1 MTPLTFSMALAPLQ
15 PTDSA
20 RRAVLALAEQVKATG
35 GRALLV
41 GGCVRDMLLGI
52 PAKDLDVEVYGVAPE
67 RLEEIVRGLGKV
79 SDVGKSF
86 AVLKL
91 FVDRVAIDVSIPRTD
106 SKIGDGHRGFAV
118 HADPSMTFAEAARRR
133 DFTVN
138 AIMMDP
144 LTGEVIDPYHG
155 VDDLQARKLRV
166 VDAKLFGDDPLRV
179 LRALQFAARFAL
191 TPDESTREVMRSMA
205 PSLKELPRERV
216 GGEWRKL
223 LLRAERP
230 SIGLELGMEL
240 GVFHQLHPE
249 LPPLAQTP
257 QEPEWH
263 PEGDVWVH
271 TMMCVDVAARVVRRE
286 RLYEDDAWTVV
297 LAALCHDFGK
307 PSTTCFEDGRIRSR
321 GHEEAGRAPTES
333 FLRSIAVDHETQKKV
348 VHLVVHHLTPSM
360 FYHLE
365 ARGQP
370 VKDGALRALARRLHP
385 ATIEDLALLSECDYC
400 GMGPFSDPNDPTKK
414 TFRTH
419 DPYGAW
425 LLGRARA
432 IHAADRKPAD
442 VVRGQ
447 ELIDLGFMSGP
458 DLGEIIKLANK
469 LRDDHGATREDVLMI
484 LSSASGD
491 SEIAKEMLT

>member
-1 MTPLTFSMALAPLQ
+1 M
-15 PTDSA
+15 
-20 RRAVLALAEQVKATG
+20 
-35 GRALLV
+35 V
-41 GGCVRDMLLGI
+41 GGCVRDMLLGTE
-52 PAKDLDVEVYGVAPE
+52 AKDLDVEVYGVAPE
-67 RLEEIVRGLGKV
+67 RLEEIVRALGKV

-91 FVDRVAIDVSIPRTD
+91 FVDGKVVDVSIPRMD

-118 HADPSMTFAEAARRR
+118 YADPSMSFAEAARRR

-144 LTGEVIDPYHG
+144 LTGEVIDPYRG
-155 VDDLQARKLRV
+155 VEDLQARRLRI

-179 LRALQFAARFAL
+179 LRGIQFAARFAL
-191 TPDESTREVMRSMA
+191 VPDEHTREVMRLMA

-216 GGEWRKL
+216 GGEWHKL

-249 LPPLAQTP
+249 LPPLAQTA

-271 TMMCVDVAARVVRRE
+271 TMMCVDVAARVIRRE
-286 RLYEDDAWTVV
+286 RLYEEDAWTVM
-297 LAALCHDFGK
+297 LAVLCHDLGK
-307 PSTTCFEDGRIRSR
+307 PATTCFEEGRIRSR
-321 GHEEAGRAPTES
+321 GHEEAGREPTSS
-333 FLRSIAVDHETQKKV
+333 FLRSIAVDHDTIKKV
-348 VHLVVHHLTPSM
+348 VNLVAHHLTPSM

-365 ARGQP
+365 VKGQP

-385 ATIEDLALLSECDYC
+385 ATIEDLALVSECDYC
-400 GMGPFSDPNDPTKK
+400 GMGPFPDPNDQTKK
-414 TFRTH
+414 TFRTY

-425 LLGRARA
+425 LLGRARV
-432 IHAADRKPAD
+432 INAADRKPAD

-447 ELIDLGFMSGP
+447 ELLELGFMPGP

-469 LRDDHGATREDVLMI
+469 LRDDHGATREDVLTI

-491 SEIAKEMLT
+491 SDIAKEMLT